1 MATAFMTE
9 LEAADTTT
17 DSETLFVH
25 DDNNP
30 PTNSFENGEVFYY
43 FAAAHDI
50 AGYSGAI
57 SKGTRVIIC
66 DRLPFTAPSIESVT
80 NVYKT
85 GSTADLYELKGNQ
98 HLRIHIR
105 QNSGLPK
112 KDAAKRYDIYQSL
125 EVGNSQAG
133 AGPFFALPLP
143 DPDTHLSA
151 ILMGAFSSIE
161 GPTFISHTANPLLFF
176 FTVCEQNIH
185 PIAPESRKIIHLQF
199 LLHRSRSQGR
209 VDFTVSSLP
218 PRPASGDLRRPRAL
232 LRIQRISEPPSCP
245 RHRGQSLRRGMAFWE
260 STTPAS

>member
-1 MATAFMTE
+1 MGKSFTTSRRPATSLGTPVPSRRERASSS
-9 LEAADTTT
+9 AT
-17 DSETLFVH
+17 DFRSLLR
-25 DDNNP
+25 P
-30 PTNSFENGEVFYY
+30 
-43 FAAAHDI
+43 
-50 AGYSGAI
+50 
-57 SKGTRVIIC
+57 
-66 DRLPFTAPSIESVT
+66 IESVT

-199 LLHRSRSQGR
+199 LLHRSRSHGR